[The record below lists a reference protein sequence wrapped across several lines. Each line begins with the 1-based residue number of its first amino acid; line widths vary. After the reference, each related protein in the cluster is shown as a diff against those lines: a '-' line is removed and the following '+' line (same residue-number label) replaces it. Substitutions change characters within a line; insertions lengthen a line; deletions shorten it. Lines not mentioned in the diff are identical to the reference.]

1 MAQFSLNLPIDVPWR
16 LIATSPDMMD
26 TSFCNKHFPFAWRS
40 SLAISA
46 FEPDLTDT
54 AAELCGQ
61 RLTYLKITTT
71 VTGYQPSKAET
82 DQGYVS
88 FPDVPTEELTR
99 ILSEY
104 FGCYGVLVNV
114 AVFPYPDKIRETV
127 RICIDFADQAPGDEL
142 SNPYETE
149 GVSFEA
155 TGAANNRIVEGH
167 GDHEVNPSLDLV
179 REMRVTVPPCSRIR
193 AKTVHHN
200 PGGVSLA
207 AYRGDDHVGTAD
219 AGAVQGRVHT
229 LEITHPGIDRVI
241 FTAPQDEAALLELCL
256 WVERERPV
264 TLTDYPHIMEFEP
277 KVRDLYQAA
286 TDIGEVLTASKSGV
300 MTDKTLTHTESTQT
314 GLSLGAKYTT
324 PDSAYG
330 KAEIT
335 GSLSHSWGQ
344 TDQDRSDVATDAS
357 RESRERYGTT
367 TNLSQLYNLL
377 TGYHLGTNRA
387 TFLMLPRPHTLQ
399 PTDRRTFVQG
409 LRMIEGV
416 QEFFLVI
423 GRPDGLDGLCV
434 EVFLETGH
442 FPEQV
447 TISDPPVEYDKSQEN
462 FNFPAHANSGAAIG
476 ETTKL
481 ESVPGSTHTIAADWV
496 IDRTRGDLNHEG
508 VSQIA
513 NRNNGQA
520 DGSLKAYNYKTI
532 SDVAVQI
539 SGTIQGAAFFGPG
552 AVFDRDYRVFTRSA
566 KPKSTSSGSKVTTP
580 FLITSRGL
588 CACLRSGEHCVE
600 PVLGGRN
607 LREALPGDS
616 IVDERTVSIDATL
629 VDTESRSQS
638 RLPAMQEALQQ
649 VRSIMATSGR
659 LPTRRPPGE
668 VGFLESDYFK
678 NQVRPY
684 LPNGEL
690 GLSIGGVADPEVVN
704 AFGPDTTPATILDAT
719 VPELIRMTGLP
730 AEDVVKLRR
739 GLLEKLA
746 GVGGR
751 SI

>member
-1 MAQFSLNLPIDVPWR
+1 
-16 LIATSPDMMD
+16 
-26 TSFCNKHFPFAWRS
+26 
-40 SLAISA
+40 
-46 FEPDLTDT
+46 
-54 AAELCGQ
+54 
-61 RLTYLKITTT
+61 LKITTT

-114 AVFPYPDKIRETV
+114 AVFPYPDTIREVTQ
-127 RICIDFADQAPGDEL
+127 ICIDFADQVPGDEL
-142 SNPYETE
+142 SNPYEIE

-155 TGAANNRIVEGH
+155 TEVTNNRIVEAH
-167 GDHEVNPSLDLV
+167 GDHDATPSLDLV
-179 REMRVTVPPCSRIR
+179 REMTVTVPPCSRIR
-193 AKTVHHN
+193 AKVVHHN
-200 PGGVSLA
+200 PAGVSLA
-207 AYRGDDHVGTAD
+207 AYRGDDHVRTAD
-219 AGAVQGRVHT
+219 AGSEQGRVYT
-229 LEITHPGIDRVI
+229 LEIAGAGLDRVVL
-241 FTAPQDEAALLELCL
+241 TAPQDDAALLELCF
-256 WVERERPV
+256 WVERDRSV
-264 TLTDYPHIMEFEP
+264 TLTDYPHIMDFEP

-300 MTDKTLTHTESTQT
+300 MTDKTLTHTDSTQT

-324 PDSAYG
+324 PDTPYG

-344 TDQDRSDVATDAS
+344 TDQDRSDTATDAS

-387 TFLMLPRPHTLQ
+387 TFLMLARPHTLQ

-409 LRMIEGV
+409 LRIIEGV

-423 GRPDGLDGLCV
+423 ARPDGLDGLCV
-434 EVFLETGH
+434 EAFLETGH

-447 TISDPPVEYDKSQEN
+447 TTMEPPVEYDPSQED
-462 FNFPAHANSGAAIG
+462 FNFAAHANSGLFIG

-481 ESVPGSTHTIAADWV
+481 ESVSGSTHTVAQDRV
-496 IDRTRGDLNHEG
+496 IDRTRGDPNHAGIHE
-508 VSQIA
+508 VA
-513 NRNNGQA
+513 NNDNA
-520 DGSLKAYNYKTI
+520 AAAGSIKAYNYQAI

-539 SGTIQGAAFFGPG
+539 SGSIQGNAGLGPG
-552 AVFDRDYRVFTRSA
+552 AVFNRDYTVFTRSV
-566 KPKSTSSGSKVTTP
+566 KPKPPPVGSKVTTP

-588 CACLRSGEHCVE
+588 CACLQSGEHCVE
-600 PVLGGRN
+600 PVLGARN
-607 LREALPGDS
+607 MAAREALPGDS
-616 IVDERTVSIDATL
+616 IVDERAISIDATL
-629 VDTESRSQS
+629 VDQESRSQS

-649 VRSIMATSGR
+649 VRSIMATSWR

-678 NQVRPY
+678 NQIMSY
-684 LPNGEL
+684 LPTGEI
-690 GLSIGGVADPEVVN
+690 GLPIGALADPEVVD
-704 AFGPDTTPATILDAT
+704 AFGPDTTSAAILEATI
-719 VPELIRMTGLP
+719 PELIRMTGLP
-730 AEDVVKLRR
+730 AEGVVKLRR
-739 GLLEKLA
+739 SLLERLA
-746 GVGGR
+746 GLPGDQSEELGSR
-751 SI
+751 GE